1 MNRIGIYII
10 AVLFALVILLFTC
23 TFKVRFNEQ
32 AIVTTFGN
40 AGDNSNVTSAGLHFK
55 WPYPIQAV
63 RKFDTRTRVL
73 ETRIENVVTKDHQLV
88 TVQLFLTWN
97 IEDVLKYYKS
107 SENDRKAAER
117 LTDRLRSNLGVFSSY
132 NFGELL
138 TQTSGDTKMSEVEQ
152 RMLDLLASPTDGSDG
167 AFTYGVRPQTLGIT
181 RFILPEDTTT
191 AVFDRMKQTR
201 QRLAAGVRSSGGAE
215 AERIKTEAMTTALK
229 IQQFAERRAAS
240 IRAIGEREAATYI
253 GRQASLDEEF
263 AIFLNQLSA
272 MEEMV
277 KEGTTFVFPAV
288 YPFQLLIQPPGA
300 DDAAPPQE
308 FTRP

>member
-55 WPYPIQAV
+55 WPYPIQSV

-73 ETRIENVVTKDHQLV
+73 ETRIENVVTKDNQLV

-97 IEDVLKYYKS
+97 IEDVLRYYRS
-107 SENDRKAAER
+107 SGNDREAADR

-132 NFGELL
+132 DFGALL
-138 TQTSGDTKMSEVEQ
+138 TQTSGEAKMSEVEQ
-152 RMLDLLASPTDGSDG
+152 RMLELLVNPTDGSDG
-167 AFTYGVRPQTLGIT
+167 ASTYGVRPQTLGIT
-181 RFILPEDTTT
+181 RFILPEETTT
-191 AVFDRMKQTR
+191 AVFERMKQTR
-201 QRLAAGVRSSGGAE
+201 QRLAAGVRASGEAE
-215 AERIKTEAMTTALK
+215 AARIQAEAMTTAAK

-240 IRAIGEREAATYI
+240 IRAIGEIEAATYI
-253 GRQASLDEEF
+253 GRQAALDEDF
-263 AIFLNQLSA
+263 AIFMNQLTA
-272 MEEMV
+272 MESMV

-288 YPFQLLIQPPGA
+288 YPFDLLIHPPGTTTEE
-300 DDAAPPQE
+300 APPKE
-308 FTRP
+308 